1 MYKIA
6 NFVIVGS
13 SPLLAFLYI
22 SIINKQT
29 NMSYSPLEQF
39 EITPIFSFLIP
50 AKIAFTNSSF
60 FLLITIFV
68 TLAFFIIILSNS
80 TVVPNRW
87 QSITEMTYEFVQG
100 MLYEALQERGNEF
113 FPIIFTTFV
122 FVFACNILG
131 MVPYTFTVTSHII
144 FTFSLG
150 MIIFLGLNII
160 GLRKHGL
167 HFFSLFLP
175 PGAPLALALLLVP
188 IELISYVFRVIAL
201 SVRLFANMM
210 AGHTLLK
217 ILATFAWKMLTIGG
231 IFLIIQLF
239 PLAVIIAITG
249 LELAIAFLQAYV
261 WTTLTCL
268 YLSDALNLH

>member
-1 MYKIA
+1 
-6 NFVIVGS
+6 
-13 SPLLAFLYI
+13 
-22 SIINKQT
+22 
-29 NMSYSPLEQF
+29 MSLFYSPLEQF
-39 EITPIFSFLIP
+39 EIVPLFVLFFGSKF
-50 AKIAFTNSSF
+50 AFTNSSYFLILAVVITLSF
-60 FLLITIFV
+60 FYLTSLKSTI
-68 TLAFFIIILSNS
+68 
-80 TVVPNRW
+80 VPNRW
-87 QSITEMTYEFVQG
+87 QSISEMVFEFVQN
-100 MLYEALQERGNEF
+100 MAFEALGNKGSKF
-113 FPIIFTTFV
+113 FPLLFATFTFV
-122 FVFACNILG
+122 FGCNILG

-150 MIIFLGLNII
+150 MTTFLGLNII
-160 GLRKHGL
+160 GLRQHGL

-175 PGAPLALALLLVP
+175 PGAPLALAPLLVP
-188 IELISYVFRVIAL
+188 IELISYVFRVVAL

-217 ILATFAWKMLTIGG
+217 ILATFAWKMLSIGG

>member
-29 NMSYSPLEQF
+29 NTSYSPLEQF

-100 MLYEALQERGNEF
+100 MLYEALQERGNDF

>member
-22 SIINKQT
+22 SIINKQI

-100 MLYEALQERGNEF
+100 MLYEALQERGNDF

-144 FTFSLG
+144 LTFSLG

>member
-1 MYKIA
+1 
-6 NFVIVGS
+6 
-13 SPLLAFLYI
+13 
-22 SIINKQT
+22 
-29 NMSYSPLEQF
+29 
-39 EITPIFSFLIP
+39 
-50 AKIAFTNSSF
+50 
-60 FLLITIFV
+60 
-68 TLAFFIIILSNS
+68 
-80 TVVPNRW
+80 
-87 QSITEMTYEFVQG
+87 
-100 MLYEALQERGNEF
+100 
-113 FPIIFTTFV
+113 
-122 FVFACNILG
+122 

-150 MIIFLGLNII
+150 MTTFIGLNII
-160 GLRKHGL
+160 GLRQHGL

-175 PGAPLALALLLVP
+175 PGAPLALAPLLVP
-188 IELISYVFRVIAL
+188 IELISYVFRVVAL

-217 ILATFAWKMLTIGG
+217 ILATFAWKMLSIGG

>member
-1 MYKIA
+1 M
-6 NFVIVGS
+6 
-13 SPLLAFLYI
+13 LY
-22 SIINKQT
+22 
-29 NMSYSPLEQF
+29 YSPLEQF
-39 EITPIFSFLIP
+39 EIIPIFSSLLPIKFVI
-50 AKIAFTNSSF
+50 TNSFLFLFITILITLCYF
-60 FLLITIFV
+60 FLT
-68 TLAFFIIILSNS
+68 TSKS

-87 QSITEMTYEFVQG
+87 QSITEMTYEFIQN
-100 MLYEALQERGNEF
+100 MIYEALQEKGDKF
-113 FPIIFTTFV
+113 FPVIFTTFV
-122 FVFACNILG
+122 FVFACNLLG
-131 MVPYTFTVTSHII
+131 MIPYTFTVTSHII
-144 FTFSLG
+144 FTFGLG
-150 MIIFLGLNII
+150 MVVFTGINILGLK
-160 GLRKHGL
+160 KHGF

-188 IELISYVFRVIAL
+188 IELISYVFRVVAL

-217 ILATFAWKMLTIGG
+217 ILATFAWKMLTVGG

-239 PLAVIIAITG
+239 PLGIIVAITG